1 MVVEDLLVAG
11 VTCSVASVEV
21 SSSLVHSF
29 PGPVK
34 FSPDP
39 VSRIQYP
46 VRSISST
53 APSHSTSSGESWRE
67 SSTFPARLSAIQ
79 VQIWSSS
86 VEPLTGSK
94 ILSSW
99 TESPVSRLSSL
110 YSPLLPLSRCQETLA
125 EAGLTLQLINL

>member
-21 SSSLVHSF
+21 SSPLVHSF

-39 VSRIQYP
+39 VSIQYP
-46 VRSISST
+46 VQYP
-53 APSHSTSSGESWRE
+53 APSHSTSPGESWRE

-125 EAGLTLQLINL
+125 EAGITLQLINL